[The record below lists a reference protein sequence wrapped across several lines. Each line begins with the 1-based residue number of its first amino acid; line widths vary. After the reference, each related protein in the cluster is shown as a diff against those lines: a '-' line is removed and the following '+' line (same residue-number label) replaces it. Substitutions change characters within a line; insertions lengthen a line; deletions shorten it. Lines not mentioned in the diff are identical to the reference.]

1 MQLIFSAGFRFE
13 CSGAVLE
20 LVLQTSSCNFYKA
33 IFAILAL
40 RNVMECLEPQSVKII
55 KACRISLIGTYF
67 AVNASG
73 TSCALLKAEEGL
85 MAFIFNKKFGSPYQ
99 HESSTLSSI

>member
-1 MQLIFSAGFRFE
+1 MNVQGLF
-13 CSGAVLE
+13 LQ
-20 LVLQTSSCNFYKA
+20 LVLQTSFCNFYKA

-40 RNVMECLEPQSVKII
+40 RNVMQCLEPQSVKII

-85 MAFIFNKKFGSPYQ
+85 MAFIFNKKSGSPYH
-99 HESSTLSSI
+99 HEFSTLSSI